1 MGEFACGSSAS
12 LDFQRL
18 RVGKYLRSSALY
30 SSRVRVLLACS
41 DDSSGSGSDSSQKM
55 GVRIKVF
62 ETSDIHGYIIDVTGG
77 KEDAFQYRLAYL
89 AKIFDKAR
97 VSGEYDDVLL
107 LDGGDIYQG
116 APVSNLTKGAVMRA
130 AMDVMDY
137 DAVSLGNHE
146 FDWDV

>member
-1 MGEFACGSSAS
+1 MIRVKFFLACVVSA
-12 LDFQRL
+12 FT
-18 RVGKYLRSSALY
+18 
-30 SSRVRVLLACS
+30 LLACS
-41 DDSSGSGSDSSQKM
+41 DDSNSSGSDNTQKT
-55 GVRIKVF
+55 GARIKVF
-62 ETSDIHGYIIDVTGG
+62 ETSDIHGYIIDATGG

-97 VSGEYDDVLL
+97 ASGEYDDVLL

-130 AMDVMDY
+130 AMDIMDY

-146 FDWDV
+146 FDWDVQEFQNAQEGRLYQGLRCC